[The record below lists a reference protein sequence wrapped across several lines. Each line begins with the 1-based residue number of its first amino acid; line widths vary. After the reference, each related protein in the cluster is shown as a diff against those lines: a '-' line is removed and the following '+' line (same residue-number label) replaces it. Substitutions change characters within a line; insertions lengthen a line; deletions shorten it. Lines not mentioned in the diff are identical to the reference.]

1 MNADEIK
8 AMLADYLG
16 DELGPEDRRRFEE
29 YLDTDREFAAEVA
42 SLRCT
47 LDDMRSLKVP
57 GEDAFA
63 PPPRAAERR
72 AWPVPVLR
80 YAAVILLAFA
90 AGFFARGWSSG
101 EVASSVS
108 PPAIVDFG
116 QEQPPASWQ
125 MRFATAY
132 VKNTSKSGL
141 ARSLVSLA
149 QATR

>member
-1 MNADEIK
+1 MNADDIK
-8 AMLADYLG
+8 GMLAEYLG
-16 DELGPEDRRRFEE
+16 DELSPEDRRRFEE

-57 GEDAFA
+57 GEGAFA
-63 PPPRAAERR
+63 VPPRAAERR
-72 AWPVPVLR
+72 SWPVPVLR

-90 AGFFARGWSSG
+90 AGFLARGWSGG
-101 EVASSVS
+101 EVGSSGA
-108 PPAIVDFG
+108 PPAIADFRP
-116 QEQPPASWQ
+116 EQPPAGWQ